1 MSFLGFHR
9 HGGSGEGGSQPPEAH
24 PGWEAALSGET
35 EAFLEGRIVE
45 QLTAAARMVPTW
57 AVLNKL
63 AHGSP
68 IEIAD
73 LTQTDGQPDDAPD
86 AGEPVWRAAQRS
98 LAARVLARGTAPDDI
113 THVQQTL
120 LVPLELRLIEQSKV
134 ETVTLRQA
142 LTAASDALNLGGFS
156 S

>member
-9 HGGSGEGGSQPPEAH
+9 HGGSGEEDSRPPEAH
-24 PGWEAALSGET
+24 PRWEAALSGET

-45 QLTAAARMVPTW
+45 HLTAAGRMVPTW

-68 IEIAD
+68 GEIAD
-73 LTQTDGQPDDAPD
+73 LTQTDGHLGNAPE
-86 AGEPVWRAAQRS
+86 AGEPAWCAAQRS
-98 LAARVLARGTAPDDI
+98 LAACLLARGAAPDDI
-113 THVQQTL
+113 TQVQQRV
-120 LVPLELRLIEQSKV
+120 LVPLELRLIEHSEV

-142 LTAASDALNLGGFS
+142 IRAACDVLDDGGFS
-156 S
+156 G